1 MNKKKVDQSIRSDGA
16 ENYVRAILM
25 MEFGIITYGA
35 SRNMPGYDLIACNL
49 QHKNVCKI
57 SVKYRSAANAN
68 GFHFSKQ
75 NDYDFVI
82 GIIGNRGKI
91 GAYQI
96 GTTDTVSNSAEPFKA
111 RVFIFPKSFVR
122 QNIVRKKKE
131 RILKNPLSKKTPK
144 QYLKYENNWYRIIKF
159 VTNKQSG

>member
-1 MNKKKVDQSIRSDGA
+1 MNKKKVDQLIRSDGA

-25 MEFGIITYGA
+25 MEFGMITYGA

-57 SVKYRSAANAN
+57 SVKYRSAVNAD
-68 GFHFSKQ
+68 GFRFSKQ
-75 NDYDFVI
+75 NDYDFVV

-96 GTTDTVSNSAEPFKA
+96 GASAPKGNSAESFMA
-111 RVFIFPKSFVR
+111 RIFIFPKSFVR
-122 QNIVRKKKE
+122 QNIIRKKNE
-131 RILKNPLSKKTPK
+131 RLLKNPLLKKTPK
-144 QYLKYENNWYRIIKF
+144 KFLKYKNNWSRIINY
-159 VTNKQSG
+159 VYR